1 MVEAVIFDWAGTT
14 VDYGC
19 FAPVQAFADV
29 FEHHGVKPTMEE
41 TRAPMGM
48 LKIDHIRE
56 MLRMERIAS
65 AWERVHG
72 KRPDEDDAQAL
83 YALFEGKLLSILPRF
98 VAPAARERGYAPDFS
113 ITPDATHGKGRPWP
127 YMVFRNLEA
136 LGVSSVQAAAKVGD
150 TASDMREGEAAGVF
164 TIGVI
169 EGSSELG
176 LAQEEYEALSP
187 AERDRARDRVE
198 ARFRAAG
205 ADAVVRT
212 LAELPQLL
220 RQER

>member
-1 MVEAVIFDWAGTT
+1 MAMPGLVQTSTNLARVVSDGKTVKLQCLLRSSVGTEKEALGEAIAAELRAAGVRIGATT
-14 VDYGC
+14 GYTDKMM
-19 FAPVQAFADV
+19 A
-29 FEHHGVKPTMEE
+29 
-41 TRAPMGM
+41 
-48 LKIDHIRE
+48 I
-56 MLRMERIAS
+56 
-65 AWERVHG
+65 
-72 KRPDEDDAQAL
+72 
-83 YALFEGKLLSILPRF
+83 

-150 TASDMREGEAAGVF
+150 TASDMREGKAAGVF

>member
-1 MVEAVIFDWAGTT
+1 
-14 VDYGC
+14 
-19 FAPVQAFADV
+19 
-29 FEHHGVKPTMEE
+29 
-41 TRAPMGM
+41 
-48 LKIDHIRE
+48 
-56 MLRMERIAS
+56 
-65 AWERVHG
+65 
-72 KRPDEDDAQAL
+72 
-83 YALFEGKLLSILPRF
+83 
-98 VAPAARERGYAPDFS
+98 
-113 ITPDATHGKGRPWP
+113 
-127 YMVFRNLEA
+127 MVFRNLEA

-150 TASDMREGEAAGVF
+150 TASDMREGKAAGVF

-212 LAELPQLL
+212 LAELPQLF